1 MYTKEGSSKIAFST
15 HFCTSLSSCLIN
27 FTDYSSFYSI
37 VSLCSLCVTF
47 YSSFFCVLF
56 RVADAFISFYHHPH
70 IIMAHIDEIILNVI
84 SKLNLY
90 KGLVF
95 LLLLLLL
102 FVNITSIIQHQWI
115 SYKYIYRYYS
125 YSIPCD
131 MTCFAF
137 VAFWLLL
144 ISFLFLWIKKA
155 EIILMI

>member
-1 MYTKEGSSKIAFST
+1 MLRARDNVQQKTHKLPIQLYVNAERCLPYTVYKRRFIQN
-15 HFCTSLSSCLIN
+15 CLQYTLLYFIK
-27 FTDYSSFYSI
+27 FMSYQFYRLFI
-37 VSLCSLCVTF
+37 FLLNCFFVFSLCVTL

-102 FVNITSIIQHQWI
+102 FVNITSIIQHQ
-115 SYKYIYRYYS
+115 
-125 YSIPCD
+125 
-131 MTCFAF
+131 
-137 VAFWLLL
+137 
-144 ISFLFLWIKKA
+144 
-155 EIILMI
+155 